1 MIQFGLEYSILKEVN
16 IMFDFV
22 DEKLSLGRFPT
33 PIERM
38 KYGERYEVDLFVKRD
53 DLDEFIG
60 SGNKV
65 RKLEYLLYDAK
76 KLSCDVILSAGGVQS
91 NHCRATAYFSK
102 KLGMDV
108 ELFLFGES
116 ELQGNFL
123 IDKLLGAKVHLIT
136 HEEYENIAEIMN
148 KRARELESA
157 GHRAY
162 VIPPGGSSA
171 VGFLGYVSAVREIS
185 NWEKEHGEFD
195 YIVCATGTAGTIAGL
210 EIGKVIYGKK
220 FKVIGVNVTKRSQ
233 QNFHKIMSEELIAF
247 NTRYK
252 TNIKRLNPAVIDGYV
267 GEGYAIPSHEDFEII
282 RDVAL
287 KDHLIF
293 DPVYTAKA
301 FKGVISMIK
310 KGEIPRRSRIL
321 FIHTGGTFGLFA
333 FAKQL
338 EKFLQ

>member
-1 MIQFGLEYSILKEVN
+1 
-16 IMFDFV
+16 MFDFMN
-22 DEKLSLGRFPT
+22 EKLSLGRFPT
-33 PIERM
+33 PIEPM
-38 KYGERYEVDLFVKRD
+38 KYGEKYGVNLFVKRD

-76 KLSCDVILSAGGVQS
+76 KLSCDVVLSAGGVQS

-123 IDKLLGAKVHLIT
+123 IDKLLGAKIHSIT
-136 HEEYENIAEIMN
+136 YEEYENVAEIMN
-148 KRARELESA
+148 KRATELEST
-157 GHRAY
+157 GRRAY

-171 VGFLGYVSAVREIS
+171 VGFLGYAAAVHEIS
-185 NWEKEHGEFD
+185 NWEKAHGKFD

-210 EIGKVIYGKK
+210 EIGRLLYNEE

-233 QNFHKIMSEELIAF
+233 EDFHKIMSEELVAF
-247 NTRYK
+247 NAKYK
-252 TNIKRLNPAVIDGYV
+252 TEIKELNPIVVDGYV
-267 GEGYAIPSHEDFEII
+267 GEGYAIPSQEDFEII
-282 RDVAL
+282 RDVAS
-287 KDHLIF
+287 KDQLIF

-301 FKGVISMIK
+301 FKGIISMIK
-310 KGEIPRRSRIL
+310 KSEIPQNSRIL

-333 FAKQL
+333 FANQL
-338 EKFLQ
+338 ENFLI